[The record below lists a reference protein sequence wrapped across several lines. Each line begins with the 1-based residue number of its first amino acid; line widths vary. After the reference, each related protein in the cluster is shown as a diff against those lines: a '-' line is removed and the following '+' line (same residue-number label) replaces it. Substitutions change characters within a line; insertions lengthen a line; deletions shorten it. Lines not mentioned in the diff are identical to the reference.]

1 MTDKYKN
8 VKSLFPDAKYKD
20 GKLPYFFEYH
30 DEHLVEDKF
39 TQKYGTGLD
48 NIRVI
53 NNFFSKSECVEAIDL
68 IKHFEVNKLRDHCYP
83 VHMAPEYNKNKMKTK
98 YQEYSKT
105 LGPRMIAAAE
115 SAWNEKLIQHETCAL
130 MVHPTG
136 SYLDPH
142 TDILDI
148 IYENNDPGRDQ
159 GMSYDEQ
166 IKTFPNLWS
175 GHLSIL
181 IYLNDDYGRGE
192 LYFPSQ
198 DYWIKPK
205 TGDIITFPGSLYY
218 THGVTAIEG
227 KILRYTASQW
237 ALFDFMKK

>member
-1 MTDKYKN
+1 MNDKYKN

-20 GKLPYFFEYH
+20 GKYPYFFEHH
-30 DEHLVEDKF
+30 DQYLVEDKF
-39 TQKYGTGLD
+39 TQKYGTGVD

-53 NNFFSKSECVEAIDL
+53 DSFFSKEECIEAIDL
-68 IKHFEVNKLRDHCYP
+68 IKNFDVNETRDHCYP
-83 VHMAPEYNKNKMKTK
+83 VHMAPGYEKNKIKNK
-98 YQEYSKT
+98 YQEYIKN
-105 LGPRMIAAAE
+105 LGPKMISAAE
-115 SAWNEKLIQHETCAL
+115 KTWNEKLIQHEQCSL
-130 MVHPTG
+130 MIHPVG

-148 IYENNDPGRDQ
+148 IYENNDPSRDE

-166 IKTFPNLWS
+166 LKTFPNLWS

-181 IYLNDDYGRGE
+181 IYLNDDYSRGE
-192 LYFPSQ
+192 LYFPSH

-205 TGDIITFPGSLYY
+205 SGDIITFPGSLYY

-227 KILRYTASQW
+227 EILRYTASQW
-237 ALFDFMKK
+237 ALFDFMKR